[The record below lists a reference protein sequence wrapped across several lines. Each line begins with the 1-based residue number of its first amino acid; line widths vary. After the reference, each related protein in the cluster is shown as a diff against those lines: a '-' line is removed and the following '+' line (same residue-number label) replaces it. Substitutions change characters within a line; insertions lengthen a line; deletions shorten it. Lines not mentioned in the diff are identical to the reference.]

1 MTHTK
6 FFSHFV
12 FFVIFCCISGS
23 AHAQTLEEKLE
34 ACSKTQ
40 VSLIRLQCY
49 DRLTQEPVVTQ
60 SAQTTRK
67 KFKLRRKNNQNQAT
81 QEVREPSAVDESK
94 EVISQGSTA
103 ASRASQTD
111 EDTNQFGSERM
122 TQTEEEADQITSR
135 ILGEFKGWSG
145 YTEFQLENGQ
155 VWKQSSKGLLIVRIN
170 NPTVTIKKS
179 FFGTYNLN
187 VEGVNSSIKV
197 RRTQ

>member
-12 FFVIFCCISGS
+12 FFVIFCCIGGPI
-23 AHAQTLEEKLE
+23 HAQTLQEQLEE
-34 ACSKTQ
+34 CSEIQ

-49 DRLTQEPVVTQ
+49 DRLTQKPVVTQ
-60 SAQTTRK
+60 SAQTTRN
-67 KFKLRRKNNQNQAT
+67 KFRLRRNKNQET
-81 QEVREPSAVDESK
+81 QEVREESVADEST
-94 EVISQGSTA
+94 EIVSQKV
-103 ASRASQTD
+103 D
-111 EDTNQFGSERM
+111 QFGNERIAQVEDE
-122 TQTEEEADQITSR
+122 TDQITSR

-145 YTEFQLENGQ
+145 YTKFQLENGQ
-155 VWKQSSKGLLIVRIN
+155 VWQQSREGLLIVRIN

-197 RRTQ
+197 RRIQ

>member
-1 MTHTK
+1 MTKTK

-12 FFVIFCCISGS
+12 FFVIFCCIGGPI
-23 AHAQTLEEKLE
+23 HAQTLEEKLE
-34 ACSKTQ
+34 KCSKTQ

-49 DRLTQEPVVTQ
+49 DRLTQQPTASQPTQ
-60 SAQTTRK
+60 TSRK
-67 KFKLRRKNNQNQAT
+67 KFKLRRNKNQAT
-81 QEVREPSAVDESK
+81 QEVRKESVTDQST
-94 EVISQGSTA
+94 EVVSQKI
-103 ASRASQTD
+103 D
-111 EDTNQFGSERM
+111 QFGSERIA
-122 TQTEEEADQITSR
+122 QADEEPDQITSR

-155 VWKQSSKGLLIVRIN
+155 VWKQSSEGLLIVRMN

-179 FFGTYNLN
+179 FFGTYTLN

>member
-1 MTHTK
+1 MTKTK

-12 FFVIFCCISGS
+12 FFVIFCCIGGPI
-23 AHAQTLEEKLE
+23 HAQTLEEKLE
-34 ACSKTQ
+34 KCSKTQ

-49 DRLTQEPVVTQ
+49 DRLTQQPTASQPTQ
-60 SAQTTRK
+60 TSRK
-67 KFKLRRKNNQNQAT
+67 KFRLRRNKNQAT
-81 QEVREPSAVDESK
+81 QEVRKESVTDQST
-94 EVISQGSTA
+94 EVVSQKI
-103 ASRASQTD
+103 D
-111 EDTNQFGSERM
+111 QFGSERIA
-122 TQTEEEADQITSR
+122 QGDEEPDQITSR

-155 VWKQSSKGLLIVRIN
+155 VWKQSSEGLLIVRIK

-179 FFGTYNLN
+179 FFGTYTLN